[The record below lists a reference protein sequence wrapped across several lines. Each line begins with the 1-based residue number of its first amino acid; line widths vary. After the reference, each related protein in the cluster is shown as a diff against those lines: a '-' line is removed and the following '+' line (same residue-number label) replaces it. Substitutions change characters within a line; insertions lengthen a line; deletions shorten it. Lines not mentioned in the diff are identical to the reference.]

1 MPLPQPTDPFSSWLP
16 ALEAKHLADL
26 TFAEVSRSLRALSA
40 TYVERRQQLVEGAAL
55 SGRGKRAAF
64 ALFYEPIH
72 ALLVA
77 RIGRALPD
85 ATHSVSTLIDL
96 GCGTGAAG
104 AAWASAL
111 TPPPRVVGVDIH
123 PWA

>member
-1 MPLPQPTDPFSSWLP
+1 MKALQSSIDPFDAWLA
-16 ALEAKHLADL
+16 ALEAKHLSDL

-40 TYVERRQQLVEGAAL
+40 TYVEHRRKLAEGAAL

-64 ALFYEPIH
+64 ALFYGPLHYLIVAH
-72 ALLVA
+72 IVRLL
-77 RIGRALPD
+77 PN
-85 ATHSVSTLIDL
+85 ATRRVSTLIDL

-111 TPPPRVVGVDIH
+111 PAPPRI
-123 PWA
+123 